1 MSNKNFGFGT
11 QIRKSPYF
19 DSTVKWGATGFSVY
33 NHMYIP
39 RDFGSPE
46 QNFWNLIEKSI
57 LCDVA
62 VERQVEITG
71 SDAYKFIQLLTP
83 RDLSKLSV
91 GQCKYVLIVNNDGG
105 ILNDPV
111 LLRLAENHF
120 WLSLADSDVLLWA
133 QGVAVN
139 SGLDVKISEPDVS
152 PLQLQGP
159 TSQEIMV
166 KLFGEDIRDLKY
178 YWLREYQL
186 DGIPL
191 IVSRTGWSS
200 ELGYEI
206 YLRDGSKGNE
216 LYEKIMAAGKEHGIQ
231 PGHTS
236 SIRRIEGGM
245 LSYHADAD
253 IHTNPFELGLDR
265 LVNLDSEI
273 NFIGKKALKKIKEKG
288 ISRKQVGLVID
299 CAPLS
304 GPNTTF
310 WPIKKDRKQIGKV
323 TSAVYSPRLKKNIAL
338 AMVSVEQSEIDF
350 IGKEALKKIKQE
362 GIKRKQVGLIIDCD
376 PLSGPNTTFWP
387 IEKDGKKIGK
397 VTSAVYSP
405 RLKKNIALAMI
416 EINYSELGNRLDVQI
431 HEGKYSATIVEKPFY
446 DPKKN
451 IVKS

>member
-1 MSNKNFGFGT
+1 MQDKKDFGFGT

-19 DSTVKWGATGFSVY
+19 NSTVKWGATGFSVY

-39 RDFGSPE
+39 RDFGNPE
-46 QNFWNLIEKSI
+46 QNFWNLINEAI

-71 SDAYKFIQLLTP
+71 PDAYKFVQLLTP

-91 GQCKYVLIVNNDGG
+91 GQCKYVLITNHEGG

-120 WLSLADSDVLLWA
+120 WLSLGDSDILLWA

-139 SGLDVKISEPDVS
+139 SGLNVKIIEPDAS

-159 TSQEIMV
+159 NSGKIMQ
-166 KLFGEDIRDLKY
+166 KLFGESIIELKY
-178 YWLREYQL
+178 YWFKELEL

-200 ELGYEI
+200 ELGYELF
-206 YLRDGSKGNE
+206 LRDGSKGD
-216 LYEKIMAAGKEHGIQ
+216 LLWEKIMEAGKNLGLK

-236 SIRRIEGGM
+236 SIRRIEGAM

-253 IHTNPFELGLDR
+253 INTNPYEVGLDR
-265 LVNLDSEI
+265 LVSLDSDI
-273 NFIGKKALKKIKEKG
+273 NFIGKDALKKIKENG
-288 ISRKQVGLVID
+288 V
-299 CAPLS
+299 
-304 GPNTTF
+304 
-310 WPIKKDRKQIGKV
+310 
-323 TSAVYSPRLKKNIAL
+323 
-338 AMVSVEQSEIDF
+338 
-350 IGKEALKKIKQE
+350 
-362 GIKRKQVGLIIDCD
+362 KRKQVGLIIDCD
-376 PLSGPNTTFWP
+376 PLKGPNTTFWK
-387 IEKDGKKIGK
+387 IKKNNKIVGK

-416 EINYSELGNRLDVQI
+416 SIEESEIGNILDIEVMN
-431 HEGKYSATIVEKPFY
+431 KTVKSTVVEKPFY
-446 DPKKN
+446 DPKKK
-451 IVKS
+451 ITSAKL

>member
-19 DSTVKWGATGFSVY
+19 ESTIKWGATGFSVY

-46 QNFWNLIEKSI
+46 QNFWNLIKKSI

-71 SDAYKFIQLLTP
+71 PDAYKFTQLLTP
-83 RDLSKLSV
+83 RDLSKLAI
-91 GQCKYVLIVNNDGG
+91 GQCKYVLITNNEGG

-120 WLSLADSDVLLWA
+120 WLSLADSDILLWA
-133 QGVAVN
+133 QGVAIN
-139 SGLDVKISEPDVS
+139 SGLDVQIKEPDVS

-159 TSQEIMV
+159 TSGKIMI
-166 KLFGEDIRDLKY
+166 KLFGEDIKDLKY
-178 YWLREYQL
+178 YWLREYDL

-206 YLRDGSKGNE
+206 YLRDGTKGNE
-216 LYEKIMAAGKEHGIQ
+216 LYEKIMEVGKEHGLQ

-253 IHTNPFELGLDR
+253 INTNPFELGFDR
-265 LVNLDSEI
+265 LVNLDSDN
-273 NFIGKKALKKIKEKG
+273 NFIGKEALKKIKHNG
-288 ISRKQVGLVID
+288 ITRKQVGIEID
-299 CAPLS
+299 CEPLS

-310 WPIKKDRKQIGKV
+310 WELKKDNVNIGKV

-338 AMVSVEQSEIDF
+338 AMVSVEQSEI
-350 IGKEALKKIKQE
+350 GNELQVTTNE
-362 GIKRKQVGLIIDCD
+362 GLFNCIV
-376 PLSGPNTTFWP
+376 
-387 IEKDGKKIGK
+387 
-397 VTSAVYSP
+397 
-405 RLKKNIALAMI
+405 
-416 EINYSELGNRLDVQI
+416 
-431 HEGKYSATIVEKPFY
+431 VEKPFY
-446 DPKKN
+446 DPRKK
-451 IVKS
+451 IASS

>member
-46 QNFWNLIEKSI
+46 KNFWNLIEKSI

-71 SDAYKFIQLLTP
+71 PDAYKFIQLLTP
-83 RDLSKLSV
+83 RDLSKLAV
-91 GQCKYVLIVNNDGG
+91 GQCKYVLIINNEGG

-120 WLSLADSDVLLWA
+120 WLSLADSDILLWA

-139 SGLDVKISEPDVS
+139 SGLDVQIKEPDVS

-159 TSQEIMV
+159 TSGEIMV
-166 KLFGEDIRDLKY
+166 KLFGEDIKDLKY
-178 YWLREYQL
+178 YWLREYNL

-216 LYEKIMAAGKEHGIQ
+216 LYEKIMEAGKEHGLK

-253 IHTNPFELGLDR
+253 ISTNPFELGLDR
-265 LVNLDSEI
+265 LVNLDSDI
-273 NFIGKKALKKIKEKG
+273 NFVGKGALQKIKQDG
-288 ISRKQVGLVID
+288 ITRKQVGLEID
-299 CAPLS
+299 CVPLK

-310 WPIKKDRKQIGKV
+310 WPLNKDNKKIGKI

-338 AMVSVEQSEIDF
+338 AIIENNHSEIGSKLQVNSDN
-350 IGKEALKKIKQE
+350 GKF
-362 GIKRKQVGLIIDCD
+362 DC
-376 PLSGPNTTFWP
+376 
-387 IEKDGKKIGK
+387 I
-397 VTSAVYSP
+397 
-405 RLKKNIALAMI
+405 
-416 EINYSELGNRLDVQI
+416 
-431 HEGKYSATIVEKPFY
+431 IVEKPFY
-446 DPKKN
+446 DPKKK
-451 IVKS
+451 IASG

>member
-1 MSNKNFGFGT
+1 MTNKNFGFGT

-39 RDFGSPE
+39 RDFGNPE

-71 SDAYKFIQLLTP
+71 PDAFKFTQLLTP
-83 RDLSKLSV
+83 RNLSNV
-91 GQCKYVLIVNNDGG
+91 AIGQCKYVLITNNDGG

-139 SGLDVKISEPDVS
+139 SGLNVNITEPDVS

-159 TSQEIMV
+159 TSKDIMI
-166 KLFGEDIRDLKY
+166 KLFGESIKDLKY
-178 YWLREYQL
+178 YWFREYDL

-200 ELGYEI
+200 EFGYELF
-206 YLRDGSKGNE
+206 LRDGSKGND
-216 LYEKIMAAGKEHGIQ
+216 LYEKIMSAGKEYGLQ

-253 IHTNPFELGLDR
+253 INTNPFELGLDR
-265 LVNLDSEI
+265 LVSLDSDIE
-273 NFIGKKALKKIKEKG
+273 FIGKAALKKIKADG
-288 ISRKQVGLVID
+288 IKRKQVGLEIN
-299 CAPLS
+299 CEPLS

-310 WPIKKDRKQIGKV
+310 WSIKKD
-323 TSAVYSPRLKKNIAL
+323 N
-338 AMVSVEQSEIDF
+338 
-350 IGKEALKKIKQE
+350 
-362 GIKRKQVGLIIDCD
+362 
-376 PLSGPNTTFWP
+376 N
-387 IEKDGKKIGK
+387 KIGK

-416 EINYSELGNRLDVQI
+416 NIENSEIGTSLEVKTNKGNFEAI
-431 HEGKYSATIVEKPFY
+431 IVEKPFF
-446 DPKKN
+446 DPKKKIASN
-451 IVKS
+451 

>member
-1 MSNKNFGFGT
+1 MLNKNFGFGT

-39 RDFGSPE
+39 RDFGNPE
-46 QNFWNLIEKSI
+46 QNFWNLIEKAI

-71 SDAYKFIQLLTP
+71 PDAYKFTQLLTP

-91 GQCKYVLIVNNDGG
+91 GQCKYVLITNNDGG

-139 SGLDVKISEPDVS
+139 SGLNVKITEPDVS

-159 TSQEIMV
+159 FSGKIMI
-166 KLFGEDIRDLKY
+166 KLFGDSIEDLKY
-178 YWLREYQL
+178 YWLREYNL

-206 YLRDGSKGNE
+206 YLRDGSKGNQ
-216 LYEKIMAAGKEHGIQ
+216 LYEKIMEAGKEHGLQ

-253 IHTNPFELGLDR
+253 INTNPFELGLDR
-265 LVNLDSEI
+265 LVNLE
-273 NFIGKKALKKIKEKG
+273 N
-288 ISRKQVGLVID
+288 
-299 CAPLS
+299 
-304 GPNTTF
+304 
-310 WPIKKDRKQIGKV
+310 KV
-323 TSAVYSPRLKKNIAL
+323 N
-338 AMVSVEQSEIDF
+338 F
-350 IGKEALKKIKQE
+350 IGKEALKKIKQN
-362 GIKRKQVGLIIDCD
+362 GIKRKQVGLELNCE
-376 PLSGPNTTFWP
+376 PLKGPNTTFWS
-387 IEKDGKKIGK
+387 IYKDGKKIGK

-405 RLKKNIALAMI
+405 RLKKNIALAI
-416 EINYSELGNRLDVQI
+416 VDIDNSEIGNNFKVIINGDEIGSKVI
-431 HEGKYSATIVEKPFY
+431 EKPFY
-446 DPKKN
+446 DPKKK
-451 IVKS
+451 IASS

>member
-1 MSNKNFGFGT
+1 MTNKNFGFGT

-71 SDAYKFIQLLTP
+71 PDAFKFTQLLTP
-83 RDLSKLSV
+83 RDLSKLAI
-91 GQCKYVLIVNNDGG
+91 GQCKYVLITNNEGG

-111 LLRLAENHF
+111 LLRIDENHF

-139 SGLDVKISEPDVS
+139 SGLDVQIKEPDVS

-159 TSQEIMV
+159 TSGEIMI
-166 KLFGEDIRDLKY
+166 KLFGDDIKDLKY
-178 YWLREYQL
+178 YWLREYDL

-206 YLRDGSKGNE
+206 YLRDGTKGNE
-216 LYEKIMAAGKEHGIQ
+216 LYEKIMEVGKEHGLQ

-253 IHTNPFELGLDR
+253 INTNPFELGFDR
-265 LVNLDSEI
+265 LINLDNDN
-273 NFIGKKALKKIKEKG
+273 NFIGKEALKKIKDNG
-288 ISRKQVGLVID
+288 ITRKQVGIEID
-299 CAPLS
+299 CKPLS

-310 WPIKKDRKQIGKV
+310 WELKKDNVNIGKV

-338 AMVSVEQSEIDF
+338 AMVSVEQSEIGNEF
-350 IGKEALKKIKQE
+350 QVTTNE
-362 GIKRKQVGLIIDCD
+362 G
-376 PLSGPNTTFWP
+376 TFNC
-387 IEKDGKKIGK
+387 I
-397 VTSAVYSP
+397 V
-405 RLKKNIALAMI
+405 
-416 EINYSELGNRLDVQI
+416 
-431 HEGKYSATIVEKPFY
+431 VEKPFY
-446 DPKKN
+446 DPKKK
-451 IVKS
+451 IASS

>member
-1 MSNKNFGFGT
+1 MVNKSFGFGT
-11 QIRKSPYF
+11 QIRKSPFF

-39 RDFGSPE
+39 RDFGDPE
-46 QNFWNLIEKSI
+46 KNFWNLVKTAI

-71 SDAYKFIQLLTP
+71 PDAYKFIQLLTP
-83 RDLSKLSV
+83 RDLSKLAV
-91 GQCKYVLIVNNDGG
+91 GQCKYVLITNNEGG

-120 WLSLADSDVLLWA
+120 WLSLADSDVLFWA

-139 SGLDVKISEPDVS
+139 SNLDVKITEPDVS

-159 TSQEIMV
+159 NSGEIMV
-166 KLFGEDIRDLKY
+166 KLFGESIRDLKY
-178 YWLREYQL
+178 YWLREINF

-200 ELGYEI
+200 ELGYEL

-216 LYEKIMAAGKEHGIQ
+216 LWEKIMLAGKNFGLQ

-253 IHTNPFELGLDR
+253 INTNPFELGLDR
-265 LVNLDSEI
+265 LINLDNNI
-273 NFIGKKALKKIKEKG
+273 NFVGKDALKKIK
-288 ISRKQVGLVID
+288 
-299 CAPLS
+299 
-304 GPNTTF
+304 
-310 WPIKKDRKQIGKV
+310 KD
-323 TSAVYSPRLKKNIAL
+323 
-338 AMVSVEQSEIDF
+338 
-350 IGKEALKKIKQE
+350 
-362 GIKRKQVGLIIDCD
+362 GIKRKQVGLEIDCSA
-376 PLSGPNTTFWP
+376 LKGPNTTFWTLLSS
-387 IEKDGKKIGK
+387 DKKIGK

-405 RLKKNIALAMI
+405 RLKKNIALAMVD
-416 EINYSELGNRLDVQI
+416 INYSQINNELEIQI
-431 HEGKYSATIVEKPFY
+431 NDTKFRCTVVDKPFF
-446 DPKKN
+446 DPKKQ
-451 IVKS
+451 ITAKSL